1 MEALPRTY
9 KGPKGFVQVSPLG
22 MVSSV
27 VHTDLPEFVRNQPEL
42 YRPHMM
48 MMMRVLPDS
57 SLAAASHDG
66 QLKHPQGAS
75 QLPPAQ

>member
-1 MEALPRTY
+1 MDRQACL
-9 KGPKGFVQVSPLG
+9 LG
-22 MVSSV
+22 LSSV
-27 VHTDLPEFVRNQPEL
+27 YKVSALVTLSAGGSSTDVDVEGA
-42 YRPHMM
+42 MM